1 MTTNA
6 IAVRPKQPLNP
17 LRIVASALFIV
28 FGILSAVSAVTM
40 VGLHWTNFQALS
52 AAQEYSPELGGLV
65 LFEFFSLVTS
75 IAAPVLA
82 IAIGLIG
89 LFLRKRWLQ
98 PILGGV
104 LFAVV
109 FLASWVWQIFIV
121 QSEAL
126 AAFEL
131 TWAFQWTQSNE
142 SVISGDTFVGWA
154 GLVAILLAFAVSA
167 VAPLIA
173 PKIAAPAVQELLEV
187 APTKTQTSQAQAQAS
202 VSTSQSNLTNL
213 PMFALIGAFII
224 PLAGIILGHLSL
236 SYMKKGQLSEENKG
250 MAKAGLILGYGFVG
264 FTFLVGLVFVIALI
278 SASVV
283 GY

>member
-6 IAVRPKQPLNP
+6 IAVRTKQPLNP

-98 PILGGV
+98 PILGGA

-154 GLVAILLAFAVSA
+154 GLVVILLAFAVSA
-167 VAPLIA
+167 VASLIA

-187 APTKTQTSQAQAQAS
+187 APTKTQTSQAQAS

-236 SYMKKGQLSEENKG
+236 NYMKKGQLSEQNKG
-250 MAKAGLILGYGFVG
+250 MATSGLILGYVFVG
-264 FTFLVGLVFVIALI
+264 LGFLTGLILGIALI
-278 SASVV
+278 ISASN

>member
-1 MTTNA
+1 MTTNTS
-6 IAVRPKQPLNP
+6 AVKPKAPLSP
-17 LRIVASALFIV
+17 LRIVSSVLFLL
-28 FGILSAVSAVTM
+28 FGILSAVSALTM

-52 AAQEYSPELGGLV
+52 TAQEYSPELGGLV
-65 LFEFFSLVTS
+65 LFELFSLVTS

-82 IAIGLIG
+82 IAIGIIG

-98 PILGGV
+98 PILGGL
-104 LFAVV
+104 LFALV

-131 TWAFQWTQSNE
+131 TWAFQWTQANE

-154 GLVAILLAFAVSA
+154 GLVAIVLAFAVSA
-167 VAPLIA
+167 VASLITPNVA
-173 PKIAAPAVQELLEV
+173 EPATQELLAM
-187 APTKTQTSQAQAQAS
+187 APNKTQPAQAQTT
-202 VSTSQSNLTNL
+202 VSNSQSNLSNL

-236 SYMKKGQLSEENKG
+236 SYMKKGQLSEQNKG
-250 MAKAGLILGYGFVG
+250 MATAGLILGYVFVG
-264 FTFLVGLVFVIALI
+264 LGFLTGLILVIALI
-278 SASVV
+278 VSAST
-283 GY
+283 GF